1 MKKFI
6 KKQGYEDDIMENSIV
21 NILLVDDRKE
31 NLLALEAVLT
41 SSNYHLIKANSGE
54 EALKWIL
61 KEEFAVILMDVQMPG
76 IDGFETARLIRERER
91 SKDLPIIF
99 ITALS
104 QKQEHILH
112 GYSVGAIDY
121 IIKPFDP
128 IILKCKVDAF
138 VTLYLNKKEIQLQK
152 EIINERTKELEEAYL
167 QLKRNEVLSRA
178 LGETSIDTFV
188 ILNSQGNILLIN
200 PAVKD
205 MFGYS
210 PKEVI
215 GAHIH
220 LFLPEL
226 AQRSFHSFPKGELI
240 ETTAQKYDG
249 SKLPVDILI
258 SVAEIENGS
267 IFVCAIRDITERKNQ
282 FNMLEELVKE
292 RTLELCESEEKY
304 RLLVEESPEGII
316 VRKMKS
322 NDWSF
327 INKTGFNILKIDSFE
342 EITDK
347 TFFDIIHPDDH
358 EIVIKNIER
367 VRKGQKIDVFELKL
381 IRFDGEVIDVEMK
394 IIPFMYEGE
403 QALHVM
409 FRDITVF
416 KQTREFMHQSEKLT
430 VVGEL
435 AAGIA
440 HEIRNPLTSLRGF
453 TQLLQFDLGANH
465 EYVDIMITEIDR
477 INTIV
482 SELLLLAK
490 PNKFEF
496 KQVLLQKL
504 LDDMITLMNGQANLH
519 GVEIQLNFDTT
530 IKGYYIY
537 GIENKIKQVLIN
549 IVKNA
554 IEAMPDGGL
563 LIINVG
569 TEEDQVMLD
578 FIDHGYGIPSEVL
591 EKVGQPFYT
600 TKEKG
605 TGLGLMVCYSIIESH
620 QGILSIDSVEG
631 KGTTVQVKL
640 PYIEKKIEVL
650 K

>member
-1 MKKFI
+1 
-6 KKQGYEDDIMENSIV
+6 MENSIV

-31 NLLALEAVLT
+31 NLLALEAVLS
-41 SSNYHLIKANSGE
+41 SSNYNLIKANSGE

-61 KEEFAVILMDVQMPG
+61 MEDFAVILMDVQMPG
-76 IDGFETARLIRERER
+76 LDGFETARLIREREK
-91 SKDLPIIF
+91 SKDIPIIF

-104 QKQEHILH
+104 QKQENILQ

-128 IILKCKVDAF
+128 IILKCKVDGF
-138 VTLYLNKKEIQLQK
+138 VSMYLNQMEIQVQK
-152 EIINERTKELEEAYL
+152 EIINERTKELQEAFL
-167 QLKRNEVLSRA
+167 QLKRNEILSRA

-188 ILNSQGNILLIN
+188 VLNSQGNILLVN
-200 PAVKD
+200 PAVTE

-210 PKEVI
+210 IKEI
-215 GAHIH
+215 MGKHIN
-220 LFLPEL
+220 LLLTEL
-226 AQRSFHSFPKGELI
+226 SLQNLSCVPKGELI
-240 ETTAQKYDG
+240 ETNAQRRDG
-249 SKLPVDILI
+249 TKFPVDIQLT
-258 SVAEIENGS
+258 VAEIESGS
-267 IFVCAIRDITERKNQ
+267 IFVCSIRDITERKNQ

-322 NDWSF
+322 NQWSF
-327 INKTGFNILKIDSFE
+327 INKTGLNILKAKNIQDFSHKSFNDL
-342 EITDK
+342 IY
-347 TFFDIIHPDDH
+347 PDDR
-358 EIVIKNIER
+358 ELLNKNIEK
-367 VRKGQKIDVFELKL
+367 VREGKIIDGFELKF
-381 IRFDGEVIDVEMK
+381 IRVDGEVIDVEVK

-403 QALHVM
+403 QSLHVM

-465 EYVDIMITEIDR
+465 EYVDIMINEIDR

-519 GVEIQLNFDTT
+519 GVEIQLILESSIEDC
-530 IKGYYIY
+530 YIY

-563 LIINVG
+563 LIIKVG
-569 TEEDQVMLD
+569 FDQDQVVLH

-591 EKVGQPFYT
+591 ENIGQPFYT

-620 QGILSIDSVEG
+620 QGILSIDSQEG
-631 KGTTVQVKL
+631 KGTVVQIKL
-640 PYIEKKIEVL
+640 PCARNRVEVL

>member
-1 MKKFI
+1 
-6 KKQGYEDDIMENSIV
+6 MENSIV

-31 NLLALEAVLT
+31 NLLALEAVLS
-41 SSNYHLIKANSGE
+41 SSNYNLIKANSGE

-61 KEEFAVILMDVQMPG
+61 MEDFAVILMDVQMPG
-76 IDGFETARLIRERER
+76 LDGFETARLIREREK
-91 SKDLPIIF
+91 SKDIPIIF

-104 QKQEHILH
+104 QKQENILQ

-128 IILKCKVDAF
+128 IILKCKVDGF
-138 VTLYLNKKEIQLQK
+138 VSMYLNQKEIQVQK
-152 EIINERTKELEEAYL
+152 EIINERTKELQEAFL
-167 QLKRNEVLSRA
+167 QLKRNEILSRA

-188 ILNSQGNILLIN
+188 VLNSQGNILLVN
-200 PAVKD
+200 PAVTE

-210 PKEVI
+210 IKEI
-215 GAHIH
+215 MGKHIN
-220 LFLPEL
+220 LLLTEL
-226 AQRSFHSFPKGELI
+226 SLQNLSCVPKGELI
-240 ETTAQKYDG
+240 ETNAQRRDG
-249 SKLPVDILI
+249 TKFPVDIQLT
-258 SVAEIENGS
+258 VAEIESGS
-267 IFVCAIRDITERKNQ
+267 IFVCSIRDITERKNQ

-322 NDWSF
+322 NQWSF
-327 INKTGFNILKIDSFE
+327 INKTGLNILKAKNIHDFSHKSFNDL
-342 EITDK
+342 IY
-347 TFFDIIHPDDH
+347 PDDR
-358 EIVIKNIER
+358 ELLNKNIEK
-367 VRKGQKIDVFELKL
+367 VREGKIIDGFELKF
-381 IRFDGEVIDVEMK
+381 IRVDGEVIDVEVK

-403 QALHVM
+403 QSLHVM

-465 EYVDIMITEIDR
+465 EYVDIMINEIDR

-519 GVEIQLNFDTT
+519 GVEIQLILESSIEDC
-530 IKGYYIY
+530 YIY

-563 LIINVG
+563 LIIKVG
-569 TEEDQVMLD
+569 FDQDQVVLH

-591 EKVGQPFYT
+591 ENIGQPFYT

-620 QGILSIDSVEG
+620 QGILSIDSQEG
-631 KGTTVQVKL
+631 KGTVVQIKL
-640 PYIEKKIEVL
+640 PCARNRVEVL

>member
-1 MKKFI
+1 M
-6 KKQGYEDDIMENSIV
+6 DNSIV

-31 NLLALEAVLT
+31 NLLALKAVL
-41 SSNYHLIKANSGE
+41 SSTNYRLITANSGE

-76 IDGFETARLIRERER
+76 LDGFETAHLIREREK
-91 SKDLPIIF
+91 SKDIPIIF

-104 QKQEHILH
+104 QKQEHILQ

-128 IILKCKVDAF
+128 VILKCKVDGF
-138 VTLYLNKKEIQLQK
+138 VSLYLKQKEIQIQK
-152 EIINERTKELEEAYL
+152 ELIDERSKELEEAFL

-188 ILNSQGNILLIN
+188 ILNAQGNILLVN
-200 PAVKD
+200 PAIRE

-210 PKEVI
+210 IKEVI
-215 GAHIH
+215 GTHIYR
-220 LFLPEL
+220 LLPEL
-226 AQRSFHSFPKGELI
+226 SKQSFSYLTKGELL
-240 ETTAQKYDG
+240 ETSALRSDG
-249 SKLPVDILI
+249 TKFPVDILLSI
-258 SVAEIENGS
+258 AKLENS
-267 IFVCAIRDITERKNQ
+267 TILVCSIRDVTERRKQLNR
-282 FNMLEELVKE
+282 LEELVKE

-304 RLLVEESPEGII
+304 RQLVEESPEGII
-316 VRKMKS
+316 VRKIKS
-322 NDWSF
+322 NKWSF
-327 INKTGFNILKIDSFE
+327 INKTGLNILKTKNIQQMVHRSFY
-342 EITDK
+342 DL
-347 TFFDIIHPDDH
+347 IHPDDH
-358 EIVIKNIER
+358 ELMARNIEK
-367 VRKGQKIDVFELKL
+367 VREGKKIDGFELKF
-381 IRFDGEVIDVEMK
+381 IRIDGEEIDVEVK
-394 IIPFMYEGE
+394 VIPFMYEGE
-403 QALHVM
+403 QSLHVM

-465 EYVDIMITEIDR
+465 EYVNIMINEIDR

-519 GVEIQLNFDTT
+519 GVEIQLLVDSPMRGF
-530 IKGYYIY
+530 YIY

-563 LIINVG
+563 LTIKVG
-569 TEEDQVMLD
+569 FEQDQVMID
-578 FIDHGYGIPSEVL
+578 FIDQGYGIPSDVL
-591 EKVGQPFYT
+591 AKIGQPFYT

-620 QGILSIDSVEG
+620 QGILSIDSQEG
-631 KGTTVQVKL
+631 KGTVVQVKL
-640 PYIEKKIEVL
+640 PYSREIQAVIK
-650 K
+650 

>member
-1 MKKFI
+1 
-6 KKQGYEDDIMENSIV
+6 MENSIV

-31 NLLALEAVLT
+31 NLLALKAVL
-41 SSNYHLIKANSGE
+41 SSTNYRLITANSGE

-76 IDGFETARLIRERER
+76 LDGFETAHLIREREK
-91 SKDLPIIF
+91 SKDIPIIF

-104 QKQEHILH
+104 QKQEHILQ

-128 IILKCKVDAF
+128 VILKCKVDGL
-138 VTLYLNKKEIQLQK
+138 VSLYLKQKEIQIQK
-152 EIINERTKELEEAYL
+152 ELIDERSKELEEAFL

-188 ILNSQGNILLIN
+188 ILNAQGNILLVN
-200 PAVKD
+200 PAIRE

-210 PKEVI
+210 IKEVI
-215 GAHIH
+215 GTHIYR
-220 LFLPEL
+220 LLPEL
-226 AQRSFHSFPKGELI
+226 SKQSFSYLTKGELL
-240 ETTAQKYDG
+240 ETSALRSDG
-249 SKLPVDILI
+249 TKFPVDILLSI
-258 SVAEIENGS
+258 AELENAA
-267 IFVCAIRDITERKNQ
+267 ILVCSIRDVTERRKQLNR
-282 FNMLEELVKE
+282 LEELVKE

-304 RLLVEESPEGII
+304 RQLVEESPEGII
-316 VRKMKS
+316 VRKIKS
-322 NDWSF
+322 NKWSF
-327 INKTGFNILKIDSFE
+327 INKTGLNILKTKNIQQMVHRSFY
-342 EITDK
+342 DL
-347 TFFDIIHPDDH
+347 IHPDDH
-358 EIVIKNIER
+358 ELMARNIEK
-367 VRKGQKIDVFELKL
+367 VREGKKIDGFELKF
-381 IRFDGEVIDVEMK
+381 IRIDGEEIDVEVK
-394 IIPFMYEGE
+394 VIPFMYEGE
-403 QALHVM
+403 QSLHVM

-465 EYVDIMITEIDR
+465 EYVNIMINEIDR

-519 GVEIQLNFDTT
+519 GVEIQLLVDSPMRGF
-530 IKGYYIY
+530 YIY

-563 LIINVG
+563 LTIKVG
-569 TEEDQVMLD
+569 FEQDQVMID
-578 FIDHGYGIPSEVL
+578 FIDQGYGIPSDVL
-591 EKVGQPFYT
+591 AKIGQPFYT

-620 QGILSIDSVEG
+620 QGILSIDSQEG
-631 KGTTVQVKL
+631 KGTVVQVKL
-640 PYIEKKIEVL
+640 PYSREIQAVIK
-650 K
+650 